1 MPSTEFSTWIDAPV
15 GTVFAIATDPDSLDR
30 WFRPVEAIR
39 PCEGTGLG
47 TEGSSLDADWRL
59 GRTVRARL
67 STVRRVRDIVHLEL
81 ATADGLAGRLCFAFG
96 SWDGGTAVEL
106 RVDLDGWR
114 LSRLRLHR
122 ALRRSGRDL
131 AVLADRAAAETG
143 DVAAVSGAVAPPA
156 PVVRGARL
164 STGA

>member
-15 GTVFAIATDPDSLDR
+15 GTVFAIATDPDRLDR
-30 WFRPVEAIR
+30 WFRPVEAVR
-39 PCEGTGLG
+39 PPGGTGLG
-47 TEGSSLDADWRL
+47 TGGSSLDADWRL

-67 STVRRVRDIVHLEL
+67 STIRRVRDIVHLEL
-81 ATADGLAGRLCFAFG
+81 ATADGLAGRLCFAF
-96 SWDGGTAVEL
+96 SPWDGGTAVEL

-114 LSRLRLHR
+114 VSRLRLHR
-122 ALRRSGRDL
+122 ALRRSARDL
-131 AVLADRAAAETG
+131 AVLAGRAAAGAG
-143 DVAAVSGAVAPPA
+143 DVAAVSGAMAPPV